1 MAVTYMQKLEE
12 EPASYEEKFTLLT
25 DGINKKVKDWVLDKV
40 GHNHSVLEVGSGT
53 GTLASEL
60 ALKENKVIAID
71 KNFQMINYAMKN
83 YPNKNDID
91 LSYQIGS
98 AKKLPVDTKSQ
109 DKIIST
115 FMLSELGPLE
125 QQIFLR
131 NAWKSLKSSGRLIIA
146 AEFVP
151 SGLWKILFRF
161 KRWKYKKKLKRLK
174 IEQTNPLKHFYDY
187 LEPIGFKIVD
197 KKSWNH
203 GSIRVLELQKEERKK
218 THGYYKPDPIK
229 FKGVGSQLKVMRCLF
244 TGQLDNVPIEPGIY
258 KSGNSD
264 KDAPIIVT
272 ANYLYTYIKVMRNLE
287 DLDAWVLVVDS
298 NGINVWC
305 AARGDDF
312 GNSQLIDA
320 VKATGIHQYTSS
332 RVLILPQLGA
342 GGVSKPELPENT
354 KEFPFRIK
362 YGPVWSKDLK
372 EYLNNQPKKKPER
385 MKRAKFT
392 LSHRIRAGIT
402 HTTFL
407 LRKIFLI
414 PLFILFLTLG
424 FLDYVNIINKFW
436 MMGDL
441 FVWILFPNLLL
452 TFFYPIANFTRKFI
466 IKSILFGALN
476 TIILSFTTWI
486 LRSSLLFTG
495 LNLVFLFWIGFFT
508 TMSFSGYTMR
518 TNPREIQNEY
528 KLFKKI
534 NYILLPLALILTLLS
549 VIFS

>member
-1 MAVTYMQKLEE
+1 
-12 EPASYEEKFTLLT
+12 
-25 DGINKKVKDWVLDKV
+25 
-40 GHNHSVLEVGSGT
+40 
-53 GTLASEL
+53 
-60 ALKENKVIAID
+60 
-71 KNFQMINYAMKN
+71 
-83 YPNKNDID
+83 
-91 LSYQIGS
+91 
-98 AKKLPVDTKSQ
+98 
-109 DKIIST
+109 
-115 FMLSELGPLE
+115 
-125 QQIFLR
+125 
-131 NAWKSLKSSGRLIIA
+131 
-146 AEFVP
+146 
-151 SGLWKILFRF
+151 
-161 KRWKYKKKLKRLK
+161 
-174 IEQTNPLKHFYDY
+174 
-187 LEPIGFKIVD
+187 
-197 KKSWNH
+197 
-203 GSIRVLELQKEERKK
+203 
-218 THGYYKPDPIK
+218 
-229 FKGVGSQLKVMRCLF
+229 
-244 TGQLDNVPIEPGIY
+244 
-258 KSGNSD
+258 
-264 KDAPIIVT
+264 
-272 ANYLYTYIKVMRNLE
+272 MRNLE
-287 DLDAWVLVVDS
+287 DIDAWVLVVDS

-332 RVLILPQLGA
+332 RVLILPQLAA

-354 KEFPFRIK
+354 EEFPFRIK

-372 EYLNNQPKKKPER
+372 EYLNSEPKKKPER

-392 LSHRIRAGIT
+392 LLHRIRAGIT

-414 PLFILFLTLG
+414 PLFILFFTLG

-436 MMGDL
+436 MIGDL

-476 TIILSFTTWI
+476 TIIIGFTTWL
-486 LRSSLLFTG
+486 LRGSILFTF

-534 NYILLPLALILTLLS
+534 NYILLPLALILTFLS
-549 VIFS
+549 FIFI

>member
-1 MAVTYMQKLEE
+1 MAVTYMQKLEQ
-12 EPASYEEKFTLLT
+12 EPESYDEKFTLLT

-40 GHNHSVLEVGSGT
+40 EHNHSVLEVGCGT
-53 GTLASEL
+53 GTLASKI
-60 ALKENKVIAID
+60 ALKGNKVIAID
-71 KNFQMINYAMKN
+71 SNFQMINFAMKN
-83 YPNKNDID
+83 YPNKEDID

-98 AKKLPVDTKSQ
+98 AKKLPVDKESQ
-109 DKIIST
+109 DTIIST
-115 FMLSELGPLE
+115 FMLSELGALE

-131 NAWKSLKSSGRLIIA
+131 NAWKSLKSGGRLIIA

-151 SGLWKILFRF
+151 SGLWKILFGF
-161 KRWKYKKKLKRLK
+161 KRWKYKKKLNRLK
-174 IEQTNPLKHFYDY
+174 IKQTNPLKHFYDY
-187 LEPIGFKIVD
+187 LDPIGFKIVD
-197 KKSWNH
+197 KQSWNH
-203 GSIRVLELQKEERKK
+203 GSIRVMELQKKEEDKK
-218 THGYYKPDPIK
+218 PGYYRPDPIK
-229 FKGVGSQLKVMRCLF
+229 FNGLGSQLKVMRCLL
-244 TGQLDNVPIEPGIY
+244 TGQLDNVPIEPGVY
-258 KSGNSD
+258 KSGNPD
-264 KDAPIIVT
+264 KNAPIIVT

-287 DLDAWVLVVDS
+287 DVDAWVLVVDS

-332 RVLILPQLGA
+332 RVLILPQLAA
-342 GGVSKPELPENT
+342 GGVSKPDLPENT

-362 YGPVWSKDLK
+362 YGPVWSNDLK
-372 EYLNNQPKKKPER
+372 EYLKSEPKKKPER

-407 LRKIFLI
+407 LRKVFLI
-414 PLFILFLTLG
+414 PLFILFFTLG
-424 FLDYVNIINKFW
+424 FLDYVNIFNKFW
-436 MMGDL
+436 MIGDL

-476 TIILSFTTWI
+476 MIILGFTTWI
-486 LRSSLLFTG
+486 LRGSLLFTY

-534 NYILLPLALILTLLS
+534 NYILLPLALILTFLS
-549 VIFS
+549 SIFI

>member
-1 MAVTYMQKLEE
+1 MAVTYMQKLEQ
-12 EPASYEEKFTLLT
+12 EPESYDEKFTLLT
-25 DGINKKVKDWVLDKV
+25 DGINNEVKNWVLDKV
-40 GHNHSVLEVGSGT
+40 GSNHSILEVGCGT
-53 GTLASEL
+53 GSLASKM
-60 ALKENKVIAID
+60 ALKGNKVIAID
-71 KNFQMINYAMKN
+71 SEFQMINYAMKN
-83 YPNKNDID
+83 YPNKRNIE
-91 LSYQIGS
+91 LNYQIGS
-98 AKKLPVDTKSQ
+98 AKKLPVDTNSQ

-131 NAWKSLKSSGRLIIA
+131 NAWESLKSGGRLIIA

-151 SGLWKILFRF
+151 SGLRKGTFKI
-161 KRWKYKKKLKRLK
+161 KRWRYKKKLKRLK

-187 LEPIGFKIVD
+187 LAPIGFKIINERY
-197 KKSWNH
+197 WNH
-203 GSIRVLELQKEERKK
+203 RSIRVLELKKEEKK
-218 THGYYKPDPIK
+218 VTPGYYKPDSIK
-229 FKGVGSQLKVMRCLF
+229 FKGIGSQLKVLRCLL

-258 KSGNSD
+258 KSGNPD
-264 KDAPIIVT
+264 KNSSIIVT
-272 ANYLYTYIKVMRNLE
+272 ANYLYTYIKLMRNIE
-287 DLDAWVLVVDS
+287 NVDAWVLVVNS

-320 VKATGIHQYTSS
+320 VKATGIHQNTSS
-332 RVLILPQLGA
+332 RELILPQLAA

-354 KEFPFRIK
+354 EEFPFRVK

-372 EYLNNQPKKKPER
+372 EYFNSEPKKKPKR

-392 LSHRIRAGIT
+392 LLHRIRAGIT

-414 PLFILFLTLG
+414 PFFILFFTLAL
-424 FLDYVNIINKFW
+424 LDYVNIINKFW
-436 MMGDL
+436 MVGDL
-441 FVWILFPNLLL
+441 FIWILFPNLLL

-466 IKSILFGALN
+466 IKSILFGAVN
-476 TIILSFTTWI
+476 TIILGFTTWL
-486 LRSSLLFTG
+486 LRGILLFTC
-495 LNLVFLFWIGFFT
+495 LNLMFLFWIGFFT

-534 NYILLPLALILTLLS
+534 NYFLLPSALILTFLS
-549 VIFS
+549 IIFT